1 MLFRCG
7 TPALLGAWSERK
19 ADKCTVVY
27 APAKSNEKHKPAKSK
42 TTAVMKFGSWNIRT
56 MTPGLTSDLMMV
68 TDMRKTAMIKNK
80 LERLQLDVVAL
91 QETRLAE
98 SGTLGERSYTFFWQ
112 GKSEKEMREHGVGF
126 AIRNELLDAVEI

>member
-7 TPALLGAWSERK
+7 TPAPLGAWSERK

-42 TTAVMKFGSWNIRT
+42 TTAVMKFGSWKIRT
-56 MTPGLTSDLMMV
+56 MMV
-68 TDMRKTAMIKNK
+68 TDMRKTAMINTE

-91 QETRLAE
+91 QETPGLLSRVRLEREATLF
-98 SGTLGERSYTFFWQ
+98 SGNGNLKR
-112 GKSEKEMREHGVGF
+112 K
-126 AIRNELLDAVEI
+126 